1 MCVGVRVREAVAVL
15 EALELR
21 DGAHVRVLVLEREEE
36 GVAVE
41 NAVRELLTVALEVW
55 MRVVVSDG
63 VRV

>member
-21 DGAHVRVLVLEREEE
+21 DCAHVRVLVLVREEE

>member
-21 DGAHVRVLVLEREEE
+21 DGAHVRVLVLVREEE

-41 NAVRELLTVALEVW
+41 NAVRELLTVALEV
-55 MRVVVSDG
+55 
-63 VRV
+63 